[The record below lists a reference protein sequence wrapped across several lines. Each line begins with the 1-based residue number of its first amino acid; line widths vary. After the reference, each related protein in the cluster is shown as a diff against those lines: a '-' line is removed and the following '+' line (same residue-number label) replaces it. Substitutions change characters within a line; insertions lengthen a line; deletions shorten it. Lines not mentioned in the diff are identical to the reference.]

1 MLLEEHAGL
10 MDEERESDG
19 GGATAVAGSRRQI
32 GTGVGRTLR

>member
-19 GGATAVAGSRRQI
+19 GGGLQLLQEAVDRLGQVWE
-32 GTGVGRTLR
+32 GH